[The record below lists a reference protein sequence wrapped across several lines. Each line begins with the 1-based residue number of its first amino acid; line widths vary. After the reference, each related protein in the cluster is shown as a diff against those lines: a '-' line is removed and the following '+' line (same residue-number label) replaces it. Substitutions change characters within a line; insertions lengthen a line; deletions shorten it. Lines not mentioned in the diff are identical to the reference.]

1 MVPNARQCGLSCR
14 CGSDHSATEEPR
26 WWGRDW
32 AGRGGAALETWL
44 SSVCEE
50 FRLGPKII
58 GTRAADTD
66 GVLYT
71 HKLLAKPCTLWGGN
85 WDTAQRV
92 AAS

>member
-1 MVPNARQCGLSCR
+1 MPGTVVSP
-14 CGSDHSATEEPR
+14 
-26 WWGRDW
+26 
-32 AGRGGAALETWL
+32 AGVALITQPLRSRGGGERTGGGGALETWL